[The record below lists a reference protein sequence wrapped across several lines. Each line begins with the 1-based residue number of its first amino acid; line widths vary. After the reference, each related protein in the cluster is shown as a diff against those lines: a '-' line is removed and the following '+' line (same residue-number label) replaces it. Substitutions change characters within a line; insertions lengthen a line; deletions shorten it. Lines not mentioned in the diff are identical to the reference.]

1 MGSDSSSG
9 GRRGNW
15 ITDTSSK
22 SAAPDE
28 AAVRLISLLLMMLK
42 LSHLYILITGHNLQ
56 VRRILAEPS
65 AYATRPA
72 TAGSSNAVRPVG
84 GQRMVDSGVTRG
96 MQKIIYVFH
105 TSQQNHLNKI
115 TRAPSRST
123 APDTHY
129 IRHALKRTSDIHRSS
144 QGHNFEFQH
153 WSSHKWSVRGVPVK
167 IIKSK

>member
-1 MGSDSSSG
+1 VGSDSSSG

-28 AAVRLISLLLMMLK
+28 AAVRLISLPLMMRK
-42 LSHLYILITGHNLQ
+42 LCTLITGHNLQ

-72 TAGSSNAVRPVG
+72 TAGSSNAIRPVG

-96 MQKIIYVFH
+96 MQKTTCF
-105 TSQQNHLNKI
+105 SLHLK
-115 TRAPSRST
+115 
-123 APDTHY
+123 
-129 IRHALKRTSDIHRSS
+129 KSS
-144 QGHNFEFQH
+144 QKNNQDTFE
-153 WSSHKWSVRGVPVK
+153 
-167 IIKSK
+167 IYCA